1 VSQFADHAASS
12 GERALVNTASRQPQ
26 PRTASNARRFDLWS
40 APVMLP
46 RPGRAVVG
54 DPALPRP
61 QTGDLERTVAI
72 GHQSDVL
79 RLDDAGIPAADFATL
94 TAQSTRSAQ
103 QWREDPPRRQPK
115 SCTLAKQ
122 RTLQRNFRQCR
133 AILPGEQGVRHL
145 RHALAYGTKPTHCL
159 AGGENAGR
167 AVPKRL
173 TSSRIKVIPASVSRW
188 YVASSLPT
196 KDG

>member
-1 VSQFADHAASS
+1 
-12 GERALVNTASRQPQ
+12 
-26 PRTASNARRFDLWS
+26 
-40 APVMLP
+40 MLP

-103 QWREDPPRRQPK
+103 QWREDPRGGSRNHARLPSARFNETFVNAELFCQASRVFATFDTLLRTAQNRRIA
-115 SCTLAKQ
+115 LLGAKM
-122 RTLQRNFRQCR
+122 R
-133 AILPGEQGVRHL
+133 AERFQNGSRL
-145 RHALAYGTKPTHCL
+145 R
-159 AGGENAGR
+159 
-167 AVPKRL
+167 
-173 TSSRIKVIPASVSRW
+173 VSR
-188 YVASSLPT
+188 
-196 KDG
+196 